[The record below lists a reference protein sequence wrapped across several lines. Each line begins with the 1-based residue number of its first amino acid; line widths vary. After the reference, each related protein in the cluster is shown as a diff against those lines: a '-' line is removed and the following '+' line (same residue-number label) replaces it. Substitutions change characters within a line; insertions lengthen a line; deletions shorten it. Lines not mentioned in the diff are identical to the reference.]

1 MGHDLQQE
9 INFGAKLENTTI
21 GFVGAGNMANS
32 LIRGLLSKGC
42 SPASII
48 AADVDQQKLQSLS
61 SECGIRCA
69 DNQALA
75 DEADV
80 IVLAVKTQIM
90 ETVCT
95 QISLSAP
102 TPLVVSIAAGIT
114 IEQLLN
120 WLGSNTAIVRCM
132 PNTPALVGKG
142 ASGLF
147 ANEYV
152 SDGQKQLAQSLMEAV
167 GISVWVDGE
176 NDIDTVTAVS
186 GSGPAYFFLFMEA
199 MQDAAK
205 ELGLSEELAK
215 QLVYQTASGAADLA
229 IQSSDTTAE
238 LRRKVT
244 SPGGT
249 TESAINTFETGEI
262 RKLVKSALADAKNR
276 SIELS
281 KETKS

>member
-1 MGHDLQQE
+1 M
-9 INFGAKLENTTI
+9 ENPTI
-21 GFVGAGNMANS
+21 CFVGAGNMANS
-32 LIRGLLSKGC
+32 LIRGLLAKGSK
-42 SPASII
+42 PASII
-48 AADVDQQKLQSLS
+48 AADVDQQKLQTLVS
-61 SECGIRCA
+61 SCGIRAA
-69 DNQALA
+69 DNQALVDAA
-75 DEADV
+75 DI
-80 IVLAVKTQIM
+80 IVLAVKPQVM

-95 QISLSAP
+95 QISLS
-102 TPLVVSIAAGIT
+102 TDTTLVVSIAAGIT
-114 IEQLLN
+114 IEQLSN
-120 WLGSNTAIVRCM
+120 WLGSKTAIVRCM

-152 SDGQKQLAQSLMEAV
+152 NSEQKMLAQSLMEAV
-167 GISVWVDGE
+167 GLSVWVDSE

-215 QLVYQTASGAADLA
+215 QLVYQTASGAAELA
-229 IQSSDTTAE
+229 LHSSDTTAE
-238 LRRKVT
+238 LRRNVT

-249 TESAINTFETGEI
+249 TESAIKTFEAGGI

-281 KETKS
+281 KQTKG